1 MPTTPA
7 NVSVT
12 IPVTQAIERVKLLLF
27 RPFDLGKW
35 FTIGFCA
42 WLAHLGETGF
52 QARYNFGSPHSG
64 EGQGVREVFEHA
76 REYVLANLF
85 WILPLAAAL
94 FLIGLAIGVLFC
106 WLRSRGQFMFL
117 HCVALNQAEIGEPW
131 HKFTRE
137 GNSLFLFRL
146 GLAVAGMIPMLP
158 LLVLVVV
165 VIMRMAD
172 RGAPDAPGMLTL
184 IAAVFMLIAVG
195 MAFFVIAKLTTDFA
209 VPIMFLRGAT
219 CLESWKELLGLIS
232 CQVPGFVLYLLFQVV
247 LAMAV
252 GVIVV
257 MAIFATCCIAGCLM
271 ILPYLGAVVL
281 LPVSIFKRS
290 YSLHYLAQYGREYDV
305 FPPPMVTTIPG
316 VVPPPA
322 AG

>member
-1 MPTTPA
+1 MPATPA

-52 QARYNFGSPHSG
+52 QARYNSGSPHG
-64 EGQGVREVFEHA
+64 GKGQGFREVFEHA

-94 FLIGLAIGVLFC
+94 LFIGLAIGVLFC
-106 WLRSRGQFMFL
+106 WIRSRGQFMFL
-117 HCVALNQAEIGEPW
+117 HCVVLNRAEISEPW
-131 HKFTRE
+131 HKFARE

-146 GLAVAGMIPMLP
+146 GLAAIAMIPMLP

-165 VIMRMAD
+165 VIMRMVD
-172 RGAPDAPGMLTL
+172 HGAPDTPGILTL
-184 IAAVFMLIAVG
+184 VAVVFMLIAVG
-195 MAFFVIAKLTTDFA
+195 MAFSVIAKLTTDFA

-232 CQVPGFVLYLLFQVV
+232 CQVPGFILYLLFQVV

-252 GVIVV
+252 GVVVVIV
-257 MAIFATCCIAGCLM
+257 IFATCCIAGCLM
-271 ILPYLGAVVL
+271 IFPYLGAVVL

-290 YSLHYLAQYGREYDV
+290 YSLHYLARYGRAYDV
-305 FPPPMVTTIPG
+305 FPPPMVTMIQDTA
-316 VVPPPA
+316 PPA
-322 AG
+322 AA